1 MLCSGLFHV
10 DLWLTLF
17 YLSSQ
22 KVGGALYGGFLK
34 SLCHRILFIRKYLKQ
49 MHRMLR
55 INNQG
60 HEHTGNIVY
69 ESWSMCEDIFLF
81 KRFILINSDNYLFEV
96 VLGLKKIRQRH
107 REVK

>member
-1 MLCSGLFHV
+1 
-10 DLWLTLF
+10 
-17 YLSSQ
+17 
-22 KVGGALYGGFLK
+22 
-34 SLCHRILFIRKYLKQ
+34 
-49 MHRMLR
+49 MLR
-55 INNQG
+55 FNNQG

-107 REVK
+107 REVVTSLMSLRRGRQPGPRMAAQPPQ